1 MDHFMRYIL
10 YIYYNMIDSDKV
22 VVEGLIMLIDITNKI
37 IKDK

>member
-1 MDHFMRYIL
+1 MRYIL

>member
-1 MDHFMRYIL
+1 MRCIL